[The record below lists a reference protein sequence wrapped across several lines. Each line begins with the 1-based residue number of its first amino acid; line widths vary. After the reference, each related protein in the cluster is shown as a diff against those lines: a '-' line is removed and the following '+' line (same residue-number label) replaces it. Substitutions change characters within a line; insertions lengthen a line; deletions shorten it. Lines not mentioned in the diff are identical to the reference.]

1 MKKISSFILAV
12 FAVLTVSAQL
22 VVQVQSPGVVK
33 LTYGASSDYS
43 IYSPGFEVPTF
54 WVHVWST
61 GSSNSTGTTYEDS
74 WTNSNVTMNWDSSA
88 GAYVGTIDLNNKVF
102 TNGDKTF
109 PSGTT
114 VNNLGFVFKNQQN
127 GATNQS
133 GDLTASN
140 FGFTSTVTDSNLGVS
155 DQALNAKSHIVNG
168 KLYTAQKG
176 NLSITVYEMSGKLVK
191 NFNANSNGGEIDLNI
206 SKSGLYIAKITNGA
220 HSEVVK
226 FKK

>member
-33 LTYGASSDYS
+33 LTYGASNDYS
-43 IYSPGFEVPTF
+43 IYEPGFEVPTF
-54 WVHVWST
+54 WVHVWSNA
-61 GSSNSTGTTYEDS
+61 GDNSTGTVYDDS
-74 WTNSNVTMNWDSSA
+74 WSNSTVSMNWDSSA
-88 GAYVGTIDLNNKVF
+88 GAYVGTINLNNKIF

-191 NFNANSNGGEIDLNI
+191 SFNANSNDGEIDLNI
-206 SKSGLYIAKITNGA
+206 SKSGLYVAKITNGA